1 VTTSDSATLFAH
13 LIRPAGFDAT
23 KKYPAIVMIYGGPDA
38 QAVKDAWPG
47 VTLSQA
53 LAARGFVIWQ
63 MDNRGSAGRG
73 HAFESVIWH
82 RLGAQE
88 LADQKEGIRYLVSLG
103 FVDEKRIGMYG
114 WSYGGYMTLYT
125 ATHAPGLIRAAIAGG
140 PVADWRNY
148 DSIYTERYMG
158 LPEEN
163 AAGYKASAPVEA
175 ASAMEGTKLLMLHN
189 IEDDNVHFQNSVQM
203 AAALENAGKVFD
215 MVVYPGRMHDVTGPP
230 AQQMLMEIAKF
241 FEDSLK

>member
-1 VTTSDSATLFAH
+1 VQEVKNAW
-13 LIRPAGFDAT
+13 AG
-23 KKYPAIVMIYGGPDA
+23 VS
-38 QAVKDAWPG
+38 W
-47 VTLSQA
+47 SQA
-53 LAARGFVIWQ
+53 MAQKGFVIWQ
-63 MDNRGSAGRG
+63 LDNRGSKGRG

-82 RLGAQE
+82 HLGAQE
-88 LADQKEGIRYLVSLG
+88 LADQQEGIRYLVSLG
-103 FVDEKRIGMYG
+103 FVDGERIGMYG

-140 PVADWRNY
+140 PVTNWRNY

-163 AAGYKASAPVEA
+163 AAGYKASSPVEA
-175 ASAMEGTKLLMLHN
+175 AASMDGTKLLMLHN

-203 AAALENAGKVFD
+203 AAALENAAKTFY
-215 MVVYPGRMHDVTGPP
+215 MVVYPGKTHGVTGEP
-230 AQQMLMEIAKF
+230 AHQLLNEIAKF